1 MKILS
6 RYVEAIQAIDE
17 VLLSDISKMSPW
29 LTDEEVFSVVVML
42 QAALVNMKAA
52 LQSLL
57 YDEREVVNYE
67 LTEKGYQAIK

>member
-42 QAALVNMKAA
+42 QDALVNMKAA
-52 LQSLL
+52 LPSLV
-57 YDEREVVNYE
+57 YDEKEVVNYQ